1 MCKMR
6 GIYHVIVQNR
16 YLKYEFNIKRNI
28 TIVLIKETKDTHMA
42 YNKHNLNPVY
52 LHEKNKKTI
61 EAKLP
66 DIFKRLHQLR

>member
-1 MCKMR
+1 VTYIR
-6 GIYHVIVQNR
+6 FFTY
-16 YLKYEFNIKRNI
+16 
-28 TIVLIKETKDTHMA
+28 VLIKETKDMHMA